1 MLAKRIATA
10 LILLPPLVAAVW
22 FDEPLPWFTIF
33 IAIFGGL
40 AILEFYRIVARQKVR
55 PLVLLGFVWTL
66 LFLISPQFD
75 LILFATPALLTSLI
89 FFSLIWVVLR
99 RDKEAAFTAWSW
111 TVAGVLYVGLL
122 LSHLVW
128 LRDLDFGR
136 EWVLFALFVTFA
148 SDTAA
153 YFIGRRWGRDLLA
166 PDISPGKTWQGAVA
180 GVVAAI
186 IMGLVLLN
194 LFNLPLSY
202 GQAVL
207 LSLAVSVFGQLGDL
221 VESLFKRNMKTKD
234 SGDIMPGHGGILDRL
249 DSVIFA
255 GIVVYYFVIWFV
267 Q

>member
-1 MLAKRIATA
+1 MLAKRIVTA
-10 LILLPPLVAAVW
+10 LILLPLVVAAVW
-22 FDEPLPWFTIF
+22 FDEPLPWLTVFV
-33 IAIFGGL
+33 AIFGGL
-40 AILEFYRIVARQKVR
+40 AILEFFRIVARQKVR
-55 PLVLLGFVWTL
+55 PLVLLGFVWT
-66 LFLISPQFD
+66 
-75 LILFATPALLTSLI
+75 ILFIVSPHLDLTIFSTPALLTSLI
-89 FFSLIWVVLR
+89 FFSLIWLVLR
-99 RDKEAAFTAWSW
+99 RNKEAAFTAWAW

-122 LSHLVW
+122 LSHLVL

-136 EWVLFALFVTFA
+136 EWVLFALFATFA
-148 SDTAA
+148 SDTSA

-186 IMGLVLLN
+186 VMGLVLLN

-202 GQAVL
+202 GQVVVL
-207 LSLAVSVFGQLGDL
+207 ALAVSVFGQLGDL
-221 VESLFKRNMKTKD
+221 VESLFKRNMNTKD
-234 SGDIMPGHGGILDRL
+234 SGDAIPGHGGFLDRL

>member
-1 MLAKRIATA
+1 M
-10 LILLPPLVAAVW
+10 
-22 FDEPLPWFTIF
+22 
-33 IAIFGGL
+33 
-40 AILEFYRIVARQKVR
+40 
-55 PLVLLGFVWTL
+55 
-66 LFLISPQFD
+66 
-75 LILFATPALLTSLI
+75 
-89 FFSLIWVVLR
+89 
-99 RDKEAAFTAWSW
+99 
-111 TVAGVLYVGLL
+111 LYVGLL

-153 YFIGRRWGRDLLA
+153 YFIGRRWGRDPLA

-180 GVVAAI
+180 GVIAAI
-186 IMGLVLLN
+186 VMGLLLLN
-194 LFNLPLSY
+194 LFELPLNY

-207 LSLAVSVFGQLGDL
+207 LALAVSVFGQLGDL
-221 VESLFKRNMKTKD
+221 VESLFKRNMNTKD
-234 SGDIMPGHGGILDRL
+234 LGDSMPGHGGFLDRL

>member
-10 LILLPPLVAAVW
+10 LVLLPLVVAAVW
-22 FDEPLPWFTIF
+22 FDEPLPWFTVI

-40 AILEFYRIVARQKVR
+40 AILEFYRIVARQKIR

-75 LILFATPALLTSLI
+75 LTLFATPALLTSLI
-89 FFSLIWVVLR
+89 FFSLIWLVLR
-99 RDKEAAFTAWSW
+99 RDKEAAFTAWTW

-153 YFIGRRWGRDLLA
+153 YFIGRRWGRDPLA

-180 GVVAAI
+180 GVIAAI
-186 IMGLVLLN
+186 VMGLILLN
-194 LFNLPLSY
+194 LFELPLNY
-202 GQAVL
+202 GQVVL
-207 LSLAVSVFGQLGDL
+207 LALAVSVFGQLGDL
-221 VESLFKRNMKTKD
+221 VESLFKRNMNTKD
-234 SGDIMPGHGGILDRL
+234 SGDAMPGHGGILDRL